1 MKIGSKLRVFAEN
14 NFGSV
19 SKLAELLGMKP
30 PSFYK
35 YLNDESVPGGEILAK
50 LVKLGCDVNWLL
62 EDDDR
67 SPPEVEI
74 VDRVKE
80 LEEENRLLRD
90 NISRICELTQAI
102 DTRKKL
108 KQSKPF
114 KK

>member
-1 MKIGSKLRVFAEN
+1 
-14 NFGSV
+14 
-19 SKLAELLGMKP
+19 MKP
-30 PSFYK
+30 PSLYD
-35 YLNDESVPGGEILAK
+35 YLNDISVPGGEMLRK
-50 LVKLGCDVNWLL
+50 LMELGCDINWLL

-67 SPPEVEI
+67 SPPETEI
-74 VDRVKE
+74 ADRVKE

-90 NISRICELTQAI
+90 NIGRICELTQAI